1 MIKIKNI
8 TKRYENNFIAINN
21 VSINIAKGELFALL
35 GKSGCGKT
43 TTLKMINRLI
53 EYESGEIYINDQKI
67 EEINPITLRRNIGYV
82 IQDIGLFPHLTIAA
96 NIAVVPKLLKWD
108 SDRIERAMAE
118 VMDIIKLPN
127 TLIKRYPHQ
136 LSGGQKQRIGVARA
150 IIANPDIILMD
161 EPFGALDPITR
172 EELQQEFLNM
182 QKQIKK
188 TIVFVTHDIFE
199 AFTLGNKVAIMDKGR
214 IIQMGTP
221 YDLLKNPRNDF
232 VKKFIGKHSAS
243 LLSEVKNREIL

>member
-1 MIKIKNI
+1 MIKIKNL
-8 TKRYENNFIAINN
+8 TKRYENNFIAVNN
-21 VSINIAKGELFALL
+21 VSIDIAKGEMVALL

-43 TTLKMINRLI
+43 STLKMINRLI
-53 EYESGEIYINDQKI
+53 EYDSGEIYINNRKI
-67 EEINPITLRRNIGYV
+67 REINPITLRRNIGYV

-96 NIAVVPKLLKWD
+96 NIAVVPKLLKWN
-108 SDRIERAMAE
+108 SERIERTMTD

-127 TLIKRYPHQ
+127 TLLQRYPHQ

-172 EELQQEFLNM
+172 EELQQEFMNL
-182 QKQIKK
+182 QKQIQK

-199 AFTLGNKVAIMDKGR
+199 AFTLGNKVAIMDKGE

-221 YDLLKNPRNDF
+221 YDLLIMPKNNF
-232 VKKFIGKHSAS
+232 VKKFIGKHHAS
-243 LLSEVKNREIL
+243 LLSENRN

>member
-1 MIKIKNI
+1 MIEIKNI
-8 TKRYENNFIAINN
+8 TKRYDNN
-21 VSINIAKGELFALL
+21 VLAVNNVNITVAKGEIVVLI

-43 TTLKMINRLI
+43 TTLKMINRLV
-53 EYESGEIYINDQKI
+53 EYDSGEIYVNNREIRR
-67 EEINPITLRRNIGYV
+67 INPITLRRNIGYV

-108 SDRIERAMAE
+108 SEKIERTTAD
-118 VMDIIKLPN
+118 VMNIIRLPK
-127 TLIKRYPHQ
+127 TLLQRYPHQ

-150 IIANPDIILMD
+150 IIVNPEIILMD

-172 EELQQEFLNM
+172 EELQQEFVNL
-182 QKQIKK
+182 QDQIQK

-199 AFTLGNKVAIMDKGR
+199 AFTLGNKVAIMDKGE

-221 YDLLKNPRNDF
+221 HDLLIKPKNNF
-232 VKKFIGKHSAS
+232 VKKFIGKHHAS
-243 LLSEVKNREIL
+243 LLSENKS

>member
-8 TKRYENNFIAINN
+8 TKRYENNFIAVNN
-21 VSINIAKGELFALL
+21 VSIDIAKGEMFALL

-53 EYESGEIYINDQKI
+53 EYDSGEIYINNREI
-67 EEINPITLRRNIGYV
+67 RRINPITLRRNIGYV

-96 NIAVVPKLLKWD
+96 NIAVVPQLLKWN
-108 SDRIERAMAE
+108 SERIERTMAD
-118 VMDIIKLPN
+118 VMDIIKLPK
-127 TLIKRYPHQ
+127 TLLKRYPHQ

-172 EELQQEFLNM
+172 EELQQEFMNL
-182 QKQIKK
+182 QKQIQK
-188 TIVFVTHDIFE
+188 TIVLVTHDIFE
-199 AFTLGNKVAIMDKGR
+199 AFTLGNKVAIMDKGE

-221 YDLLKNPRNDF
+221 YDLLKNPRNDL
-232 VKKFIGKHSAS
+232 VKNFIGKHRAS
-243 LLSEVKNREIL
+243 LLSEQKT

>member
-8 TKRYENNFIAINN
+8 TKSYDDNIIAVN
-21 VSINIAKGELFALL
+21 SINIDIAEGEIFALL

-53 EYESGEIYINDQKI
+53 EYDSGNIYINDR
-67 EEINPITLRRNIGYV
+67 EIREIDPITLRRNMGYV
-82 IQDIGLFPHLTIAA
+82 IQEIGLFPHLTIEA
-96 NIAVVPKLLKWD
+96 NITVVPKLLKWN
-108 SDRIERAMAE
+108 SERIVKAMTD
-118 VMDIIKLPN
+118 VMDIIKLSK
-127 TLIKRYPHQ
+127 TLLKRYPHQ

-172 EELQQEFLNM
+172 EELQQEFMNL

-188 TIVFVTHDIFE
+188 TIIFVTHDIFE
-199 AFTLGNKVAIMDKGR
+199 AFTLGNKVAIMDNGKVV
-214 IIQMGTP
+214 QMGIP
-221 YDLLKNPRNDF
+221 HDLLINPKNNF
-232 VKKFIGKHSAS
+232 VKKFIGKHHAS
-243 LLSEVKNREIL
+243 LLSER